1 MIHSNGED
9 GGVLCGQDWRRGMET
24 KTSGVS
30 DEDMR
35 PTVDSVVRI
44 WSP

>member
-1 MIHSNGED
+1 MIHGNGED
-9 GGVLCGQDWRRGMET
+9 GGVWCGQDWRRGMET

-35 PTVDSVVRI
+35 STIDSVVRI